1 MRFMPK
7 INMKKY
13 VLFLYLFLLAPVVL
27 AQELNCTVS
36 IISNIN
42 TEVTSAEKELL
53 EQVRQTVYD
62 MMNNTKWTKDKFT
75 VEERINCQLQI
86 QINTINNGNFTGALQ
101 IQSSRPAF
109 NGSYNTNIFNFQDD
123 NLQFAYSRNTVLI
136 YAPNQFRDNLTS
148 ILAFYAY
155 YIIALDYDSF
165 SLKGGTPYFTEAQQ
179 IVSNAQTMGGLGWK
193 SNEPGKRN
201 RYWLVDNSLQQL
213 FDPLRECFYDYHRKG
228 IDQLY
233 DKKEEARK
241 TISAALNNLSK
252 ISAVRPNSINVL
264 TFVQAKLTELKN
276 LYADAKQEDKIEIVT
291 ILKKIDPA
299 NSSKY
304 EEILN

>member
-1 MRFMPK
+1 M
-7 INMKKY
+7 
-13 VLFLYLFLLAPVVL
+13 LFLVPIIK

-53 EQVRQTVYD
+53 ELVRQTVYD

-101 IQSSRPAF
+101 IQSSRPSF
-109 NGSYNTNIFNFQDD
+109 NSSYNTNIFNFQDD

-179 IVSNAQTMGGLGWK
+179 IVSNAQTGGGAGWK

-213 FDPLRECFYDYHRKG
+213 FDPLRECFYDYHRNG

-233 DKKEEARK
+233 DKKEDARK
-241 TISAALNNLSK
+241 AIAAALNNLSK

-264 TFVQAKLTELKN
+264 TFVQAKLIELKN
-276 LYADAKQEDKIEIVT
+276 LYADANQQDKIEIVS